1 MAVLVTGA
9 LGHIGM
15 WVATRLLEEGDEVI
29 AFDRNMPDFDRLA
42 TDELKAHAA
51 GISRESGDVTDP
63 ATVAALFDKHAGRID
78 GVIHIASIAGV
89 PEFIQRP
96 RHFLELNIM
105 GTVNVLDAARTHGV
119 KKVTFISSGAVYG
132 TREGPM
138 KESDCPTPSDLYGAS
153 KLAGE
158 ELVLKYGDTYGME
171 TVCTR
176 VYFVYGPG
184 RRPDPMFPIYRWA
197 FGPLDGVTGLTN
209 DSGADQPLDFTH
221 VFDTAQGI
229 VKAYR
234 ALPTKSRIYNV
245 TSGVAVRLGDVVDWV
260 ADHLGTETGVK
271 LGPGKAVP
279 RGAPLDITRAKA
291 ELGFEPRFADIRDG
305 IRQYHDW
312 LKTSNHGKA

>member
-15 WVATRLLEEGDEVI
+15 WVATRLLEEGEEVI

-51 GISRESGDVTDP
+51 GISRESGDVTD
-63 ATVAALFDKHAGRID
+63 AGTMGALFDKYAGRID

-89 PEFIQRP
+89 PEFTRRP

-105 GTVNVLDAARTHGV
+105 GTVNVLEGARTHDV
-119 KKVTFISSGAVYG
+119 KKFTFISSGAVYG
-132 TREGPM
+132 TREGQL

-158 ELVLKYGDTYGME
+158 ELVLKYGDTYGMQ

-184 RRPDPMFPIYRWA
+184 RRPEPMFPIYRWA

-209 DSGADQPLDFTH
+209 DSGADQLLDFTH

-234 ALPTKSRIYNV
+234 ALPTESRIYNI
-245 TSGVAVRLGDVVDWV
+245 TSGVAVRLGDVVDFV
-260 ADHLGTETGVK
+260 AEHLGTDTGIT

-291 ELGFEPRFADIRDG
+291 EIGFDPALADIRDG
-305 IRQYHDW
+305 IRQYHAW
-312 LKTSNHGKA
+312 LKTSDYGKA

>member
-15 WVATRLLEEGDEVI
+15 WVATRLLEEGDTVI
-29 AFDRNMPDFDRLA
+29 AFDERMADFDRLA

-51 GISRESGDVTDP
+51 RIHQESGDVMDP
-63 ATVAALFDKHAGRID
+63 AVLETLFEKHAGKID

-89 PEFIQRP
+89 PAFTEQP
-96 RHFLELNIM
+96 RRYVGLNVM
-105 GTVNVLDAARTHGV
+105 GTVNVLEAARVHGV
-119 KKVTFISSGAVYG
+119 KKFTFISSGAVYG

-138 KESDCPTPSDLYGAS
+138 LETDCPTPSDLYGAT
-153 KLAGE
+153 KLSGE
-158 ELVLKYGDTYGME
+158 EMTLKFGDTYGME

-197 FGPLDGVTGLTN
+197 FGPLDGVTDLTN
-209 DSGADQPLDFTH
+209 ESGADQMLDFTH

-234 ALPTKSRIYNV
+234 ALPSKNRIYNI
-245 TSGVAVRLGDVVDWV
+245 TSGVAVRLGDVVEFV
-260 ADHLGTETGVK
+260 GEYLGTETGVV

-279 RGAPLDITRAKA
+279 RGAPLDISRARA
-291 ELGFEPRFADIRDG
+291 DLGFEPVFADIRDG
-305 IRQYHDW
+305 IRQYRDW
-312 LKTSNHGKA
+312 LQNSEYGKA

>member
-29 AFDRNMPDFDRLA
+29 AFDQHMGDFDRLA
-42 TDELKAHAA
+42 TDELKVHDAK
-51 GISRESGDVTDP
+51 ITRESGNVTDP
-63 ATVAALFDKHAGRID
+63 AVIDALFLKHAGRID

-89 PEFIQRP
+89 PAFTERP
-96 RHFLELNIM
+96 RHFLDLNIM
-105 GTVNVLDAARTHGV
+105 GTVNVLDAARTNGV
-119 KKVTFISSGAVYG
+119 KKFTYISSGAVYG

-158 ELVLKYGDTYGME
+158 ELTLKFGDTYGME

-209 DSGADQPLDFTH
+209 DSGADQLLDFTH

-234 ALPTKSRIYNV
+234 ALPTKNRIYNV

-260 ADHLGTETGVK
+260 QDHLGAETGVR

-279 RGAPLDITRAKA
+279 RGAPLDIARAKA
-291 ELGFEPRFADIRDG
+291 DLKFEPAFADIRDG
-305 IRQYHDW
+305 IRHYHDW
-312 LKTSNHGKA
+312 LMSSDHGKA

>member
-29 AFDRNMPDFDRLA
+29 AFDRNMPDFHRLA
-42 TDELKAHAA
+42 TDELKAHDAK
-51 GISRESGDVTDP
+51 ISREAGDVTDP
-63 ATVAALFDKHAGRID
+63 AVVNALFAKYAGRID

-89 PEFIQRP
+89 PAFTKEP
-96 RHFLELNIM
+96 RTFLDLNIM
-105 GTVNVLDAARTHGV
+105 GTVNVLDAARTNGV
-119 KKVTFISSGAVYG
+119 KKFTFISSGAVYG

-158 ELVLKYGDTYGME
+158 ELVLKFGDTYGME

-197 FGPLDGVTGLTN
+197 FAPLDGVMGLTN
-209 DSGADQPLDFTH
+209 DKGADQLLDFTH

-245 TSGVAVRLGDVVDWV
+245 TSGVAVRLGDVLGWV
-260 ADHLGTETGVK
+260 ADHLGRDMGVK

-279 RGAPLDITRAKA
+279 RGAPLDITRARA
-291 ELGFEPRFADIRDG
+291 ELGYEPHFAEIRDG
-305 IRQYHDW
+305 IRQYHAW
-312 LKTSNHGKA
+312 LQNSDYGKG

>member
-29 AFDRNMPDFDRLA
+29 AFDALMPDFDRLA
-42 TDELKAHAA
+42 TDELKARDA
-51 GISRESGDVTDP
+51 GIYREAGDVSDP
-63 ATVAALFDKHAGRID
+63 AVVSALFDKYEGKID

-89 PEFIQRP
+89 PAFTEFP
-96 RHFLELNIM
+96 RKYLDLNIM
-105 GTVNVLDAARTHGV
+105 GTVHVLDAARTHDV
-119 KKVTFISSGAVYG
+119 KKVTYISSGAVYG
-132 TREGPM
+132 SREGPM
-138 KESDCPTPSDLYGAS
+138 RETDCPTPSDLYGAS

-158 ELVLKYGDTYGME
+158 ELVLKFGDTYGMD
-171 TVCTR
+171 TVCIR
-176 VYFVYGPG
+176 LFFVYGPG

-197 FGPLDGVTGLTN
+197 FGPLDGVMGMKSE
-209 DSGADQPLDFTH
+209 SGADQLLDFTH

-234 ALPTKSRIYNV
+234 ALPLENRIYNI
-245 TSGVAVRLGDVVDWV
+245 TSGVPVRLGDVVAFV
-260 ADHLGTETGVK
+260 KDHLGVDTGVT

-279 RGAPLDITRAKA
+279 RGAPLDITRARSD
-291 ELGFEPRFADIRDG
+291 LGYDPAYADIRDG

-312 LKTSNHGKA
+312 LQASDYGKA